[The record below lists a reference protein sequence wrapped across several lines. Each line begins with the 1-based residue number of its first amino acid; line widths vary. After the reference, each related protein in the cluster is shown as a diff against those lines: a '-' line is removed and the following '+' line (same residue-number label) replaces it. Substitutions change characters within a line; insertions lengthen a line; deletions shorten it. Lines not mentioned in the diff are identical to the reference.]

1 VLDITERK
9 RAEQALRQ
17 SEAQLRQVQK
27 MEAVGQLAGGVAHD
41 FNNLLTVITGRT
53 ELLLLR
59 LATDDPR
66 RRDVELVRKTADRA
80 ASLTQQLLAF
90 SRKQMLQ
97 PRVLDLNGVVAGM
110 AQMLKPLIGETIEL
124 DSLLDPTLA
133 HVKAD
138 PAQIEQII
146 LNLAVNAR
154 DAMPQGGRITIET
167 GNVELDDAFVA
178 AHPGASAGAHAMLS
192 VRDTGTGMSPEVQ
205 AHLFEPF
212 FTTKGVGKGTGLG
225 LATVYGI
232 VKQHGG
238 YIRIESAPG
247 AGTVVRIYLARVAA
261 VPDAASAPA
270 ADAPAIAGSGTVLV
284 VEDEHELRAL
294 ATEVLGLAGYSVLS
308 AGSPSAA
315 LEVARRHAGPIHL
328 LLTDVVMPEMSGRDL
343 ADRLV
348 QSRPGLKILYM
359 SGYTDD
365 AIVHH
370 GVLDPGTALL
380 QKPFTPD
387 RLTRMVGDLLG

>member
-1 VLDITERK
+1 ELVGLDTRRWLAPHELARLDSDRAARLRGEAVPSRYELQAVRRDGSLIWVEIQVAEILWEREPAVQSTLLDLTERL

-59 LATDDPR
+59 LPADDPR

-80 ASLTQQLLAF
+80 AALTQQLLAF

-124 DSLLDPTLA
+124 VTALDPVLGR
-133 HVKAD
+133 VKAD

-154 DAMPQGGRITIET
+154 DAMPQGGRLTIET
-167 GNVELDDAFVA
+167 ANIALDAAFA
-178 AHPGASAGAHAMLS
+178 EAHPGAGTGPHTMLS
-192 VRDTGTGMSPEVQ
+192 VRDTGIGMSPDVQ

-238 YIRIESAPG
+238 YIRVESAPG
-247 AGTVVRIYLARVAA
+247 TGSVVRIYFGRVAP
-261 VPDAASAPA
+261 VQDAASFPSPDAPPA
-270 ADAPAIAGSGTVLV
+270 AGAGTVLV
-284 VEDEHELRAL
+284 
-294 ATEVLGLAGYSVLS
+294 
-308 AGSPSAA
+308 
-315 LEVARRHAGPIHL
+315 
-328 LLTDVVMPEMSGRDL
+328 
-343 ADRLV
+343 
-348 QSRPGLKILYM
+348 
-359 SGYTDD
+359 
-365 AIVHH
+365 
-370 GVLDPGTALL
+370 
-380 QKPFTPD
+380 
-387 RLTRMVGDLLG
+387 

>member
-1 VLDITERK
+1 
-9 RAEQALRQ
+9 
-17 SEAQLRQVQK
+17 
-27 MEAVGQLAGGVAHD
+27 GQLAGGVAHD

-59 LATDDPR
+59 LASDDPH

-110 AQMLKPLIGETIEL
+110 AQMLRPLIGETIEL
-124 DSLLDPTLA
+124 DTLLAPTLGR
-133 HVKAD
+133 VKAD
-138 PAQIEQII
+138 PAQIEQIV
-146 LNLAVNAR
+146 LNLAVNAG
-154 DAMPQGGRITIET
+154 DAMPQGGRLTIET

-178 AHPGASAGAHAMLS
+178 THPGASLGPHAMLS
-192 VRDTGTGMSPEVQ
+192 VRDTGSGMTPEVQ
-205 AHLFEPF
+205 AHVFEPF

-238 YIRIESAPG
+238 YIRVESAPG
-247 AGTVVRIYLARVAA
+247 AGTVMRVYLARVAP
-261 VPDAASAPA
+261 VPDDAAPA
-270 ADAPAIAGSGTVLV
+270 ADAPAAVGSGTVLV
-284 VEDEHELRAL
+284 VEDEGELREL
-294 ATEVLGLAGYSVLS
+294 ATEVLEIAGYVVLS

-315 LEVARRHAGPIHL
+315 LEIARRHSGPIHL

-348 QSRPGLKILYM
+348 QSRPGFDVLFF
-359 SGYTDD
+359 SGFGHEQLGGHREF
-365 AIVHH
+365 APWAQARV
-370 GVLDPGTALL
+370 
-380 QKPFTPD
+380 D
-387 RLTRMVGDLLG
+387 RFYAERRP

>member
-1 VLDITERK
+1 RCSSTRRSRECSVTTAPASSPASTRGAGWRRTSWSLESDRAARLRGEAVPSQYELQATRRDGSLIWVDIQVAEILWEGEPAVQSTVLDITERK

-59 LATDDPR
+59 LAADDPH

-110 AQMLKPLIGETIEL
+110 AQMLKPLIGATVEMVT
-124 DSLLDPTLA
+124 SLDPTLGR
-133 HVKAD
+133 VKAD
-138 PAQIEQII
+138 PAQIEQIV

-154 DAMPQGGRITIET
+154 DAMPQGGRLIIET
-167 GNVELDDAFVA
+167 TNVELDSTFVET
-178 AHPGASAGAHAMLS
+178 HPGASAGPHAMLS
-192 VRDTGTGMSPEVQ
+192 VRDTGIGMSSEVQ

-238 YIRIESAPG
+238 YVRIESAAG
-247 AGTVVRIYLARVAA
+247 AGTTVRIYLARVAA
-261 VPDAASAPA
+261 VPDAAAAPT
-270 ADAPAIAGSGTVLV
+270 AD
-284 VEDEHELRAL
+284 
-294 ATEVLGLAGYSVLS
+294 
-308 AGSPSAA
+308 
-315 LEVARRHAGPIHL
+315 
-328 LLTDVVMPEMSGRDL
+328 
-343 ADRLV
+343 
-348 QSRPGLKILYM
+348 
-359 SGYTDD
+359 
-365 AIVHH
+365 
-370 GVLDPGTALL
+370 
-380 QKPFTPD
+380 
-387 RLTRMVGDLLG
+387 

>member
-1 VLDITERK
+1 
-9 RAEQALRQ
+9 
-17 SEAQLRQVQK
+17 
-27 MEAVGQLAGGVAHD
+27 
-41 FNNLLTVITGRT
+41 
-53 ELLLLR
+53 
-59 LATDDPR
+59 
-66 RRDVELVRKTADRA
+66 
-80 ASLTQQLLAF
+80 
-90 SRKQMLQ
+90 
-97 PRVLDLNGVVAGM
+97 M

-124 DSLLDPTLA
+124 DTSLDPVLGR
-133 HVKAD
+133 VKAD

-154 DAMPQGGRITIET
+154 DAMPQGGRLTIET
-167 GNVELDDAFVA
+167 GNVELDPAFVET
-178 AHPGASAGAHAMLS
+178 HPGSSAGPHTMLS
-192 VRDTGTGMSPEVQ
+192 VRDTGTGMSPDVQ

-247 AGTVVRIYLARVAA
+247 AGTAVRIYFARVA
-261 VPDAASAPA
+261 PLTDAAPAPA
-270 ADAPAIAGSGTVLV
+270 TDAPPAVGSGTVLV
-284 VEDEHELRAL
+284 VEDEGELRDL
-294 ATEVLGLAGYSVLS
+294 ATEVLGIAGYTVLS

-315 LEVARRHAGPIHL
+315 LDIANHHAGPIHL

-348 QSRPGLKILYM
+348 RARPAMKILYM

-370 GVLDPGTALL
+370 GVLDPGTVLL

-387 RLTRMVGDLLG
+387 KLTRMVGDLLA